1 MLGMSKKITIAVSG
15 GAGQIAYSLLPR
27 LARGEL
33 TGDAKVT
40 LKLLEIPQILKSL
53 EGVKMELEDLAS
65 PVLDRVVCTSD
76 NEEAFGDA
84 NYIFLLG
91 GKPRGKGMERKDL
104 IRDNGPIFTG
114 QGKAIEKA
122 ASRDVRVLVVANPF
136 NTNCLIAAPHAPSIP
151 KERWAA
157 MMRLDHNRAASQL
170 AMKAGVNVADIK
182 RMTIWGNHSA
192 TQYPDTEHA
201 QVGGKA
207 AREAI
212 GDRKWLDGEF
222 ISIVQQRGK
231 AIIDARGL
239 SSATSAASAAID
251 HMRDWGKKTPEGDW
265 TSAAV
270 WSDGSYGVP
279 KGIFAGFPVTYDGT
293 GAWKIVP
300 GLKHDETGQKLLD
313 ATIAELVDERDTVK
327 DLLPG

>member
-1 MLGMSKKITIAVSG
+1 MSKVTISVSG

-33 TGDAKVT
+33 TGNARVT
-40 LKLLEIPQILKSL
+40 LKLLEIPVPAIQKSL
-53 EGVKMELEDLAS
+53 EGVRMELEDLAS
-65 PVLDRVVCTSD
+65 PFLDRVVCTSD

-84 NYIFLLG
+84 NYVFLLG

-104 IRDNGPIFTG
+104 IRDNGPIFTSQG
-114 QGKAIEKA
+114 AAIGKAA
-122 ASRDVRVLVVANPF
+122 AKDVRVLVVANPC
-136 NTNCLIAAPHAPSIP
+136 NTNCLIASHNAPNVP
-151 KERWAA
+151 KSQWSA
-157 MMRLDHNRAASQL
+157 MMRLDHNRAQSQL
-170 AMKAGVNVADIK
+170 AMKGGTSVDQVT

-212 GDRKWLDGEF
+212 KDRAWLDKEF
-222 ISIVQQRGK
+222 INIVQQRGK

-251 HMRDWGKKTPEGDW
+251 HMKDWGRATPKGDW
-265 TSAAV
+265 VSAAV

-279 KGIFAGFPVTYDGT
+279 EGLFCGYPVTYDAQGKWT
-293 GAWKIVP
+293 IVKD
-300 GLKHDETGQKLLD
+300 LKHDENGQALLR

-327 DLLPG
+327 DLLK

>member
-1 MLGMSKKITIAVSG
+1 MSKNVVISVSG

-33 TGDAKVT
+33 TGDARIT

-65 PVLDRVVCTSD
+65 PYLDRVVCTSD
-76 NEEAFGDA
+76 NEEAFGDS
-84 NYIFLLG
+84 NFVFLLG

-114 QGKAIEKA
+114 QGTAIGKA
-122 ASRDVRVLVVANPF
+122 AAKDVRILVVANPC
-136 NTNCLIAAPHAPSIP
+136 NTNCLIAAHSAPNIP
-151 KERWAA
+151 KDRWAA
-157 MMRLDHNRAASQL
+157 MMRLDHNRAQSQL
-170 AMKAGVNVADIK
+170 AMKAGVTVDKVTN
-182 RMTIWGNHSA
+182 MTIWGNHSA

-201 QVGGKA
+201 RVGGKA

-212 GDRKWLDGEF
+212 PDRAWLDRDFVG
-222 ISIVQQRGK
+222 IVQQRGK

-251 HMRDWGKKTPEGDW
+251 HMKDSLRATPAGDW
-265 TSAAV
+265 VSSAV
-270 WSDGSYGVP
+270 WSDGSYGAP
-279 KGIFAGFPVTYDGT
+279 EGLFFGYPVSYDGKGGWT
-293 GAWKIVP
+293 IVK
-300 GLKHDETGQKLLD
+300 GLKHDENGEAAMKT
-313 ATIAELVDERDTVK
+313 TIAELVDERDTVK
-327 DLLPG
+327 DLLKG

>member
-1 MLGMSKKITIAVSG
+1 MSKKVTISVSG

-33 TGDAKVT
+33 TGDARVT
-40 LKLLEIPQILKSL
+40 LRLLEIPAILKSL

-65 PVLDRVVCTSD
+65 PFLDRVVCTSD

-84 NYIFLLG
+84 NFVFLLG

-104 IRDNGPIFTG
+104 IRDNGPIFTSQG
-114 QGKAIEKA
+114 AAIGKAA
-122 ASRDVRVLVVANPF
+122 AKDVRVLVVANPC
-136 NTNCLIAAPHAPSIP
+136 NTNCLIAAHNAPNVP

-157 MMRLDHNRAASQL
+157 MMRLDHNRAQSQL
-170 AMKAGVNVADIK
+170 AMKAVAAAGAVTK
-182 RMTIWGNHSA
+182 MTIWGNHSA

-201 QVGGKA
+201 MIDGKP
-207 AREAI
+207 AREVI
-212 GDRKWLDGEF
+212 KDRAWLDKDF
-222 ISIVQQRGK
+222 VNIVQQRGK

-251 HMRDWGKKTPEGDW
+251 HMRDSLRATAAGDW
-265 TSAAV
+265 VSAAV

-279 KGIFAGFPVTYDGT
+279 EGIFCGYPVTYDAH

-300 GLKHDETGQKLLD
+300 GLKHDENGQAMLK

-327 DLLPG
+327 DLLKG